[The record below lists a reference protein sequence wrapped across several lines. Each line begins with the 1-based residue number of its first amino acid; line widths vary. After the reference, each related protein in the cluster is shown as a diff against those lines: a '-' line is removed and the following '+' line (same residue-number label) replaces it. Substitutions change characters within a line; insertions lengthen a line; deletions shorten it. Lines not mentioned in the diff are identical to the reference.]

1 MRYVLVTFMWL
12 FVAALG
18 HLQVWLWIRSSFPR
32 LAHRGRE
39 ARVIGVVLVLLPML
53 ARWITSHSHSP
64 FFAAVYAVTM
74 TELMIV
80 LIGALPLAFVRL
92 MAIAIGRTARK
103 KKTPATAPPIVEKT
117 VEKTVEKSE
126 EDLPAAVELEDQA
139 VLGRRRAIERV
150 GGALVLGATS
160 GTLGWGA
167 AIGRHD
173 YVTEELVVKIVGL
186 PKALDGYTIAQAS
199 DLHVGTFVQ
208 SDELDRALSRVK
220 EIKADLIVLTGDL
233 IDFDRAYLPILLA
246 SLGKLEARDGIKA
259 ILGNH
264 DYYTG
269 ADAVTEAL
277 RGAGVDLLRNEGR
290 LIRPRDGGGFAL
302 LGVDDLWAPRYDSEG
317 PNLTRAASFVPP
329 DRPRILLSH
338 QPQTV
343 DYWPGEVALQLSGHT
358 HGGQVNPG
366 FRPADL
372 IMRYVSGRYEVG
384 GTTLYVNRGI
394 GVVGPPSR
402 VGAPPEITKIV
413 LVSA

>member
-1 MRYVLVTFMWL
+1 MTARYVLVTVMWL
-12 FVAALG
+12 FVAVLG
-18 HLQVWLWIRSSFPR
+18 HMQVWLWVRSSFPR
-32 LAHRGRE
+32 IAHRGRE
-39 ARVIGVVLVLLPML
+39 ARIIGAVLVLLPML
-53 ARWITSHSHSP
+53 ARWMTSHSHSP
-64 FFAAVYAVTM
+64 FFAAVYAITM
-74 TELMIV
+74 TELMVV
-80 LIGALPLAFVRL
+80 LIGAFPLAFVRL
-92 MAIAIGRTARK
+92 TAIAIGRTARK
-103 KKTPATAPPIVEKT
+103 NKTPAPEP
-117 VEKTVEKSE
+117 
-126 EDLPAAVELEDQA
+126 VELAKDDPPAPLPLEDEA
-139 VLGRRRAIERV
+139 VVGRRRAIERA

-160 GTLGWGA
+160 GTLAWGTV
-167 AIGRHD
+167 IGRHA
-173 YVTEELVVKIVGL
+173 YVIEEVVVKIVGL

-208 SDELDRALSRVK
+208 GEELDRALSRVK
-220 EIKADLIVLTGDL
+220 ETKPDLIVLTGDL
-233 IDFDRAYLPILLA
+233 VDFDRAYLPILLA
-246 SLGKLEARDGIKA
+246 SIGKLQARDGIKA

-264 DYYTG
+264 DYYAG

-277 RGAGVDLLRNEGR
+277 RGAGVDLLKNDGR
-290 LIRPRDGGGFAL
+290 LIRARDGGGFAL

-343 DYWPGEVALQLSGHT
+343 ELWQGKVALQLSGHT

-366 FRPADL
+366 FRPADI

-384 GTTLYVNRGI
+384 GTTLYVNRGL